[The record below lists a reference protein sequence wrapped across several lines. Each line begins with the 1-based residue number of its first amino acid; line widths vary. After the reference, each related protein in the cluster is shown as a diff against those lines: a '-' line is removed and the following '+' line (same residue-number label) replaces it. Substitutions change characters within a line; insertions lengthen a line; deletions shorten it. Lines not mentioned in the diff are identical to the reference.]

1 MATGEDASDMTSVSA
16 DMMLTISGSTLQ
28 NVSTRLIHFRI
39 GGLVS
44 RTQKVPSPF
53 LTKNSSRSSYSL
65 VISTEMMPSLTTVE
79 HPVIGVP
86 HEFNCVTRTLGTFQ
100 GV

>member
-1 MATGEDASDMTSVSA
+1 MASGTAASLITRELAV
-16 DMMLTISGSTLQ
+16 MMLTISGSTRQ
-28 NVSTRLIHFRI
+28 KDNSRLIHFRI

-44 RTQKVPSPF
+44 RTQKLPSPF

-65 VISTEMMPSLTTVE
+65 VIAGEMMPSVTTVE
-79 HPVIGVP
+79 HPVLGVP